1 MAFVRANDPKVFP
14 ASQVVPLTEDSTSGP
29 ECPDIELFVSPMGY
43 VSTGPFT
50 ETCFGVHAV
59 ALRPTSWGTIRLRS
73 NDPFDSPVIDPRFA
87 IVSYFPFGG
96 TDFCLAQVPGHAT

>member
-1 MAFVRANDPKVFP
+1 MAFVRANDPKIFP
-14 ASQVVPLTEDSTSGP
+14 ASQVAPLTEDSTSGP

-43 VSTGPFT
+43 TSTGPFT

-73 NDPFDSPVIDPRFA
+73 NDPFDSPIIDPRY
-87 IVSYFPFGG
+87 VYRGSL
-96 TDFCLAQVPGHAT
+96 DRDRR